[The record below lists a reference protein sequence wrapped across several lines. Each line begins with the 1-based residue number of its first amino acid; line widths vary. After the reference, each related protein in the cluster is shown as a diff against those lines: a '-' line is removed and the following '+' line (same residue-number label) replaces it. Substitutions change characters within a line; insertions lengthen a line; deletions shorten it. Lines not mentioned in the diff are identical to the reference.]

1 MYRIP
6 KDLDLSPVMGRYTTQ
21 LRIGSA
27 DLQFTFDN
35 GSGLPG
41 AVNFAVWS
49 VVGLFRAGRLLA
61 HWEAGKWPDPGF
73 YEILNI
79 EVIRWE
85 VPNDRLIVLEFANGI
100 EMHLEDDSDQ
110 YESMGISFEGNPTL
124 VII

>member
-1 MYRIP
+1 MFRIP
-6 KDLDLSPVMGRYTTQ
+6 KDLDLSPVVGRFTTQ

-27 DLQFTFDN
+27 DLQFRFDN
-35 GSGLPG
+35 GSRLPG
-41 AVNFAVWS
+41 AVNFAVQS
-49 VVGLFRAGRLLA
+49 VVDLFRAGELVG
-61 HWEAGKWPDPGF
+61 HWEAGRWPDPGF

-85 VPNDRLIVLEFANGI
+85 VPNVWLIVLEFANGI

-110 YESMGISFEGNPTL
+110 YESMQISFEGNPTE